1 METVI
6 KTASVKVMQSYNYCH
21 FEASA
26 TIENENGLTTLEID
40 EARKKC
46 QRLTD
51 KAVGQY
57 KKAKEEAA
65 KRSDGQFRM
74 RNFEAECKSILA
86 KDGQDRTIR
95 EVAMLKQYQDENWQA
110 QFEDY
115 YDYDDDE
122 DYNL

>member
-1 METVI
+1 MQTII

-26 TIENENGLTTLEID
+26 TIENENGLTSAEID

-74 RNFEAECKSILA
+74 KNFEEECKRILA
-86 KDGQDRTIR
+86 KDEQDRTIR
-95 EVAMLKQYQDENWQA
+95 EIAMLKQYQDENWQA
-110 QFEDY
+110 QFEDD

-122 DYNL
+122 EYNF